1 MAAPKKTTIFT
12 PRSETKKIKFSIEI
26 PNALHERLENIQE
39 GLKLIDPDL
48 QFQVEPLLVEYME
61 KLVKKAESDMENL
74 QKSSSH
80 PEPKPTENKTQEGV
94 DSE

>member
-1 MAAPKKTTIFT
+1 MAAPKKNTIFT

-26 PNALHERLENIQE
+26 PNALHERLEEIQE
-39 GLKLIDPDL
+39 RLKLIDPDL
-48 QFQVEPLLVEYME
+48 QFQVEPLLVEHLE
-61 KLVKKAESDMENL
+61 KLVKKAESDIASL

-80 PEPKPTENKTQEGV
+80 QEPKPTENKTQEGE